1 MSITAKVIA
10 DSVGPKSP
18 RITTFELR
26 YPRFIH
32 AEFMTHRMF
41 SRNASSSRAIPVE
54 RQIQSIIE
62 DTAMPVHWG
71 MNQSGMQA
79 DQETDAMV
87 EITELQHLVNGHYAD
102 VVEQYTAEHAWLKAR
117 DRAIEIAEGFV
128 AAGYHKQVVNRILE
142 PFSHIKVVCTAT
154 NYGNFFHL
162 RSHKDAQPEIKVLSD
177 LMMAAYDESTP
188 RLLGGHDWHLPYVTD
203 QELGLVAD
211 GKSYLYKPEH
221 GDGNGTMFDIGDLI
235 KFSVARC
242 ARVSYDN
249 HDGTAANPLNDIKLY
264 DRLVGSVP
272 LHASP
277 AEHQA
282 KLDNLRW
289 SSADLPEWE
298 NRHLSGNFDGG
309 WIQYRKTL
317 EGEVI
322 PTPAH
327 DDDIFDG

>member
-1 MSITAKVIA
+1 MSITAKIIA

-79 DQETDAMV
+79 DKET
-87 EITELQHLVNGHYAD
+87 
-102 VVEQYTAEHAWLKAR
+102 TAEVVMKQYRKLNGSDRDGGLVTDDPVDFYMAPQAAWLEAR

-142 PFSHIKVVCTAT
+142 PFSHIKVVVTAT
-154 NYGNFFHL
+154 NYENFFHL

-177 LMMAAYDESTP
+177 LMHEAYTASAP
-188 RLLGGHDWHLPYVTD
+188 RMLGEHDWHLPYVMD
-203 QELGLVAD
+203 DELG
-211 GKSYLYKPEH
+211 S
-221 GDGNGTMFDIGDLI
+221 FDIGDLI

-249 HDGTAANPLNDIKLY
+249 HDGTTANHANDIKLY

-282 KLDNLRW
+282 K
-289 SSADLPEWE
+289 ADSIISVGSGGVDVARWE
-298 NRHLSGNFDGG
+298 NDHLSGNFDGG

-317 EGEVI
+317 DHEVVR
-322 PTPAH
+322 TAQW
-327 DDDIFDG
+327 DDDLYG